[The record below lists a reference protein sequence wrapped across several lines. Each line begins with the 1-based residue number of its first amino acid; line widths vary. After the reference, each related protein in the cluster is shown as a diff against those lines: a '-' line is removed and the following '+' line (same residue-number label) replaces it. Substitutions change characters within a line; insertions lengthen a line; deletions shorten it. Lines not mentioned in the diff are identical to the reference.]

1 MPYQNQLFVVLFI
14 PGIEEG
20 VTESVAR
27 SQNQSVEDSNLRL
40 IKDHQI
46 VDLVGVLNPVIH
58 PPLAQN
64 SF

>member
-1 MPYQNQLFVVLFI
+1 MIFKTF
-14 PGIEEG
+14 EEG
-20 VTESVAR
+20 VR